1 MDLLGPTVPD
11 GADRGD
17 AVRLFRR
24 NKRAPTDQQ
33 PQKFDP
39 SSDEG
44 IIGLYYSILG
54 TADEN
59 FAKAVVDHLER
70 LHEPG
75 GYVREKRQHDF
86 MDLGMKRV
94 YLDALDDIELT
105 VEDTISAPQVGIK
118 KRGMAVVVARWRARG
133 VHNRPLVGIP
143 PSGEEVTIEGM
154 SYTTFRNYNLRVE
167 YSYWHMPELTRRVA
181 ER

>member
-1 MDLLGPTVPD
+1 VS
-11 GADRGD
+11 
-17 AVRLFRR
+17 LFRR
-24 NKRAPTDQQ
+24 NKRAANDQK

-39 SSDEG
+39 TSDEG

-54 TADEN
+54 KADEN
-59 FAKAVVDHLER
+59 FAQAVIDHLKR

-75 GYVREKRQHDF
+75 GYALEKRQHDF
-86 MDLGMKRV
+86 MDLGMKRT
-94 YLDALDDIELT
+94 YLDALDNIELT
-105 VEDTISAPQVGIK
+105 VEDAICVPEVGIK
-118 KRGMAVVVARWRARG
+118 KRGMAVVVARWTARG
-133 VHNRPLVGIP
+133 VHNRPLAGID

-154 SYTTFRNYNLRVE
+154 SYTTFRNYNVRVE